1 MDAYATV
8 AELERSWRALTDAEQ
23 ARAGDLLLR
32 ASGFMAAEMAARG
45 VSPDTSD
52 DTTALNLST
61 VCCNIVRRSMSNGAV
76 QGGYV
81 FSDGSKGL
89 VLVDAA
95 NSEGAFEVPEGSEVR
110 IDGGEAMEAVKVERH
125 DSLDGSCHHWEIEVR

>member
-61 VCCNIVRRSMSNGAV
+61 VCCNIVRRSMSS
-76 QGGYV
+76 GG
-81 FSDGSKGL
+81 DGIASMSQTAGSSSAS
-89 VLVDAA
+89 VTWSNPD
-95 NSEGAFEVPEGSEVR
+95 GAFYLTKAELRMLGAA
-110 IDGGEAMEAVKVERH
+110 DGGRIGWAPIGRAGWEA
-125 DSLDGSCHHWEIEVR
+125 